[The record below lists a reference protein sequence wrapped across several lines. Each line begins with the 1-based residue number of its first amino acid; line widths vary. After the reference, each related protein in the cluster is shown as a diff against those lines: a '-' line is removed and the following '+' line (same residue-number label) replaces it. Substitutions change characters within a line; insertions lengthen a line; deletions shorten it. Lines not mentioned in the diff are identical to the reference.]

1 MSVEPEFRKMV
12 TGFANG
18 ETDAVLLHIDTA
30 KLLTVEEWELLKSAG
45 AGVVVVNK
53 QLPENDD

>member
-1 MSVEPEFRKMV
+1 MV

-45 AGVVVVNK
+45 ASVVVVNK
-53 QLPENDD
+53 KPFDNDA